1 MAKHIQAV
9 HEEKKPFQCEFCG
22 YTAAHKYKLA
32 RHIKKIHEAK
42 KPFKFGMQRKIDL
55 KSNVTNIVVANP
67 EFDEKHDASTTKSS
81 ACHICGSTFQTVQ
94 DIMNHI
100 SGNLHDFFLHT
111 RVQNGWSGW
120 LIEPSDENK

>member
-55 KSNVTNIVVANP
+55 KSNVTNIVAANP
-67 EFDEKHDASTTKSS
+67 EFDIKHDASTTKRS
-81 ACHICGSTFQTVQ
+81 ACHICGSTFQTSNE
-94 DIMNHI
+94 IAKHI
-100 SGNLHDFFLHT
+100 SGNCKK
-111 RVQNGWSGW
+111 
-120 LIEPSDENK
+120 IA